1 MPLPQH
7 RTCSSFLLPL
17 DHIQYKI
24 SSFLR
29 PDESRLQFP
38 VPVAAMNAAIA
49 ILGEAPMLILLGKLP
64 LAVRP
69 TEDTLVRQK
78 RIQVATCQPEGLADF
93 RRCIAEAAI
102 AVQLVEFFADDA
114 VRLVE
119 HLIVLDTEVHSDYSC
134 LFHLSLF
141 VLRRPLSGDLIN

>member
-1 MPLPQH
+1 MPLPQF
-7 RTCSSFLLPL
+7 RTCSSFLLPFY
-17 DHIQYKI
+17 HIQYEVP
-24 SSFLR
+24 SFLR

-38 VPVAAMNAAIA
+38 MPVAAMNAAIA
-49 ILGEAPMLILLGKLP
+49 ILGEALMLILLGELP
-64 LAVRP
+64 LTVHP
-69 TEDTLVRQK
+69 TEDAFVRQK

-93 RRCIAEAAI
+93 RGCVAEAAV
-102 AVQLVEFFADDA
+102 AVQLVESFADDA
-114 VRLVE
+114 VSLVE